1 MENEFCESLKGNV
14 SDKKGGAILGLRLLE
29 GRLVVLG
36 SRGWAVLTMAGERRD
51 LVTVPGTELIHRSAN
66 TASH

>member
-1 MENEFCESLKGNV
+1 MKRMLCV

-36 SRGWAVLTMAGERRD
+36 TRGWAVLTMAGERRD
-51 LVTVPGTELIHRSAN
+51 LVTVPGTEIIHR
-66 TASH
+66 

>member
-1 MENEFCESLKGNV
+1 MENSVIVKRMLCV

-36 SRGWAVLTMAGERRD
+36 TRGWAVLTMAGERRD
-51 LVTVPGTELIHRSAN
+51 LVTVPGTEIIHR
-66 TASH
+66 